1 MAVICFDFDGTLGDT
16 LGLEEKYYLPAC
28 KKLGIM
34 LFPTMDSLKEAC
46 RINYYEYCRERG
58 LSAEVIRRLGDEY
71 RAALEQSGEKASLF
85 NGAAGMLKELIS
97 RHTVYVVSLNN
108 ERFMKE
114 RFEEAGV
121 SGFAGIV
128 GSETS
133 TDKVSTLRKLRAA
146 YPDEDFYFVSDS
158 VGDMGEALEAGVPHI
173 LAVSYGWGLKEDL
186 KESGAHAVFDSV
198 EELSAF
204 LQSVP

>member
-1 MAVICFDFDGTLGDT
+1 MAVIVFDFDGTLADT

-28 KKLGIM
+28 KKLGIT

-46 RINYYEYCRERG
+46 HVNYYGYCKEHG
-58 LSAEVIRRLGDEY
+58 LSEELVRRLGDEY
-71 RAALEQSGEKASLF
+71 RIALEASGEKIRLF
-85 NGAAGMLKELIS
+85 PGAAEMLKEMIS

-108 ERFMKE
+108 EWFMKE

-121 SGFAGIV
+121 TGFTQII

-133 TDKVSTLRKLRAA
+133 TNKVSTLRKIRER

-158 VGDMGEALEAGVPHI
+158 VGDMGEGAEAGVPHI
-173 LAVSYGWGLKEDL
+173 LAVSYGWGLKADL
-186 KESGAHAVFDSV
+186 ESTNAQAVFDSLA
-198 EELSAF
+198 ELHAF
-204 LQSVP
+204 LKTVS

>member
-1 MAVICFDFDGTLGDT
+1 M
-16 LGLEEKYYLPAC
+16 
-28 KKLGIM
+28 
-34 LFPTMDSLKEAC
+34 SLKDNFHQAL
-46 RINYYEYCRERG
+46 REVLHKDG
-58 LSAEVIRRLGDEY
+58 IIGNKPAADEKEKKKTELDSY
-71 RAALEQSGEKASLF
+71 LEPAP
-85 NGAAGMLKELIS
+85 
-97 RHTVYVVSLNN
+97 
-108 ERFMKE
+108 KE

-158 VGDMGEALEAGVPHI
+158 VGDMGEALEAGVTHI

-198 EELSAF
+198 EELNAF

>member
-28 KKLGIM
+28 EKLGIR
-34 LFPTMDSLKEAC
+34 LFPTMDALKEAC
-46 RINYYEYCRERG
+46 RINYYEYCREHG
-58 LSAEVIRRLGDEY
+58 LSAELIRRLGDEY
-71 RAALEQSGEKASLF
+71 RVALEQSGEKASLF
-85 NGAAGMLKELIS
+85 PGAAEMLKELIS

-121 SGFAGIV
+121 FGFARII

-133 TDKVSTLRKLRAA
+133 TDKVSTLRKLRAEN
-146 YPDEDFYFVSDS
+146 PNEDLYFISDS
-158 VGDMGEALEAGVPHI
+158 VGDMGEAVEAGVPHI
-173 LAVSYGWGLKEDL
+173 FAVSYGWGVKEDL
-186 KESGAHAVFDSV
+186 KDSGAHAVFDSV
-198 EELSAF
+198 EALRAHLSAI
-204 LQSVP
+204 S